1 MNGIIR
7 YCVMKKRKGLLK
19 RQPVYTHLFFIP
31 VDPKKYMYLALIG
44 KDVDD
49 QENTYAAQLLV
60 KLSDEIMESTLA
72 GEYEHFGK
80 KFIELEALKCKSS
93 NPSQGKYTITIPKK
107 GVYIRSNLEIEY
119 QVEYSTTDKRVY
131 FIKGDLSLVSG
142 DVTAPD

>member
-31 VDPKKYMYLALIG
+31 VDPKLYMYLALIG
-44 KDVDD
+44 QDVDG

-142 DVTAPD
+142 E

>member
-31 VDPKKYMYLALIG
+31 VDPKLYMYLALIG
-44 KDVDD
+44 QDVDG

-107 GVYIRSNLEIEY
+107 GVYIRSNLDIEY
-119 QVEYSTTDKRVY
+119 KVEYTTPDKR
-131 FIKGDLSLVSG
+131 I
-142 DVTAPD
+142 

>member
-1 MNGIIR
+1 MNGTIR

-49 QENTYAAQLLV
+49 QDNTYAAQLLV

-72 GEYEHFGK
+72 GEYEYFGK

-93 NPSQGKYTITIPKK
+93 SPAQGKYVITIPKK
-107 GVYIRSNLEIEY
+107 GAYIRSNLEIEY
-119 QVEYSTTDKRVY
+119 QVEYSTTDKRIY
-131 FIKGDLSLVSG
+131 FIKGELNLVSG
-142 DVTAPD
+142 E

>member
-31 VDPKKYMYLALIG
+31 VDPKLYMYLALIG
-44 KDVDD
+44 QDVDG

>member
-1 MNGIIR
+1 
-7 YCVMKKRKGLLK
+7 MKKRKGLLK

-31 VDPKKYMYLALIG
+31 VDPKLYMYLALIG
-44 KDVDD
+44 QDVDG

>member
-1 MNGIIR
+1 
-7 YCVMKKRKGLLK
+7 
-19 RQPVYTHLFFIP
+19 
-31 VDPKKYMYLALIG
+31 YMYLALIG

-93 NPSQGKYTITIPKK
+93 SPSQGKYTITIPKK
-107 GVYIRSNLEIEY
+107 GAHIKSNLEIEY
-119 QVEYSTTDKRVY
+119 QVEYSTTDKRIY
-131 FIKGDLSLVSG
+131 FIKGELNLVSG
-142 DVTAPD
+142 E

>member
-93 NPSQGKYTITIPKK
+93 SPSQGKYIITIPKK
-107 GVYIRSNLEIEY
+107 GAHIKSNLEIEY
-119 QVEYSTTDKRVY
+119 QVEYSTTDKRIY
-131 FIKGDLSLVSG
+131 FIKGELNLVSG
-142 DVTAPD
+142 E

>member
-1 MNGIIR
+1 
-7 YCVMKKRKGLLK
+7 MKKRKGLLK

>member
-1 MNGIIR
+1 MNGTIR
-7 YCVMKKRKGLLK
+7 YCVMKKHKGLLK

-31 VDPKKYMYLALIG
+31 VDPKIYMYLALIG
-44 KDVDD
+44 QDVDG

-142 DVTAPD
+142 E

>member
-1 MNGIIR
+1 MNGTIR

-19 RQPVYTHLFFIP
+19 RQSVYTHLFFVP
-31 VDPKKYMYLALIG
+31 VDPKLYMYLALIG
-44 KDVDD
+44 QNVDG
-49 QENTYAAQLLV
+49 QENTYAAQLLI

>member
-1 MNGIIR
+1 MNGTIR

-31 VDPKKYMYLALIG
+31 VDPKLYMYLALIG
-44 KDVDD
+44 QDVDG

>member
-1 MNGIIR
+1 MNGTIR

-19 RQPVYTHLFFIP
+19 RQSVYTHLFFIP
-31 VDPKKYMYLALIG
+31 VDPKLYMYLALIG
-44 KDVDD
+44 QDVDG

>member
-1 MNGIIR
+1 MNGTIR

-19 RQPVYTHLFFIP
+19 RQSVYTHLFFIP
-31 VDPKKYMYLALIG
+31 VDPKLYMYLALIG
-44 KDVDD
+44 QNVDG
-49 QENTYAAQLLV
+49 QENTYAAQLLI

>member
-31 VDPKKYMYLALIG
+31 VDPKLYMYLALIG
-44 KDVDD
+44 QDVDG

-142 DVTAPD
+142 DVTALD

>member
-1 MNGIIR
+1 MNGTIR

-19 RQPVYTHLFFIP
+19 RQSVYTHLFFVP
-31 VDPKKYMYLALIG
+31 VDPKLYMYLALIG
-44 KDVDD
+44 QNVDD

>member
-72 GEYEHFGK
+72 GEYEKISK

-93 NPSQGKYTITIPKK
+93 SPSQGKYTIIIPKK
-107 GVYIRSNLEIEY
+107 GAHIKSNLEIEY
-119 QVEYSTTDKRVY
+119 QVEYSTTDKRIY
-131 FIKGDLSLVSG
+131 FIKGELNLVSG
-142 DVTAPD
+142 E

>member
-31 VDPKKYMYLALIG
+31 VDPKLYMYLALIG
-44 KDVDD
+44 QDVDG

-72 GEYEHFGK
+72 GEYEYFGK
-80 KFIELEALKCKSS
+80 KYIELEALKCKSS
-93 NPSQGKYTITIPKK
+93 SPSQGKYIVTIPKK
-107 GVYIRSNLEIEY
+107 GAYIKSNLEIEY
-119 QVEYSTTDKRVY
+119 QVEYSTVEKRIY
-131 FIKGDLSLVSG
+131 LLKGDINLVSG
-142 DVTAPD
+142 E

>member
-80 KFIELEALKCKSS
+80 NFIELEALNCKSS
-93 NPSQGKYTITIPKK
+93 SPSQGKYIITLPKK
-107 GVYIRSNLEIEY
+107 GTYIRSNLEIEY

>member
-1 MNGIIR
+1 MNGIVK

-19 RQPVYTHLFFIP
+19 RQSVYTHLFFIP
-31 VDPKKYMYLALIG
+31 VDPKQYMYLALIG

-60 KLSDEIMESTLA
+60 KLSDEIMEVTLA

-93 NPSQGKYTITIPKK
+93 SPSQGKYNITIPKK
-107 GVYIRSNLEIEY
+107 GAY
-119 QVEYSTTDKRVY
+119 
-131 FIKGDLSLVSG
+131 
-142 DVTAPD
+142 